1 MADLSTISVVN
12 WLLKP
17 TDSSKD
23 DKNHDIG
30 IAHEHPWEP
39 AHKSPPSKPAMI
51 KIMMAT
57 GTMILIRDDNHT
69 GHVRYDNDDDYD
81 DNDDDDDDDDDD

>member
-1 MADLSTISVVN
+1 
-12 WLLKP
+12 
-17 TDSSKD
+17 
-23 DKNHDIG
+23 
-30 IAHEHPWEP
+30 
-39 AHKSPPSKPAMI
+39 
-51 KIMMAT
+51 MAT